1 MVDML
6 LVSLIEAIK
15 AQNDLRT
22 GNADL
27 EDANSS
33 SARFVK
39 AMHELIDQRINT
51 NIENRRKFRNQE
63 KASVKSLTALNSAP
77 PPLEEI
83 DLDDADYVREW
94 FAQYRHWYET
104 KRKMAVTDPRL

>member
-27 EDANSS
+27 EDAKSS

-39 AMHELIDQRINT
+39 AMHELIDQRIDA
-51 NIENRRKFRNQE
+51 NIEERRKFRAKEN
-63 KASVKSLTALNSAP
+63 ASIRSLTALNSAP

-94 FAQYRHWYET
+94 FIQYRHWYDN
-104 KRKMAVTDPRL
+104 KRKAAVVTG

>member
-1 MVDML
+1 MVDIL
-6 LVSLIEAIK
+6 LISLIEAIK

-27 EDANSS
+27 GDANDS
-33 SARFVK
+33 SARFIKV
-39 AMHELIDQRINT
+39 MHELIDQRIDA
-51 NIENRRKFRNQE
+51 NIEERRKFRSQE
-63 KASVKSLTALNSAP
+63 KASVKSLAALNSAP

-94 FAQYRHWYET
+94 FVQYRHWYET
-104 KRKMAVTDPRL
+104 KRKSVVTG